1 MKIGQQYYDH
11 EFGYGIV
18 SEITTAGFTVKFY
31 KNTVFYPH
39 VNREK
44 LVAIS
49 LWFCIIVISVLTILN
64 FII

>member
-1 MKIGQQYYDH
+1 MKVGQQYYDH

-18 SEITTAGFTVKFY
+18 SEITTAGFTVKYY

-39 VNREK
+39 LNSEK
-44 LVAIS
+44 IVAIS
-49 LWFCIIVISVLTILN
+49 VWFCIIVIIILSLCT